1 MFSIYFLTFYL
12 LIFNSFTFYSY
23 ILGLNTRRVL
33 SPRTRPTV
41 YDMPRQHHLLPATC
55 HINASK
61 WVHWHMPYHHHY
73 PPSNMPCQHH
83 HHFPGDAMSRP
94 STLPPPSCHPM
105 TMKKGLRHVSCPRSK
120 FFSTHR
126 ALDHIC
132 HVNAS
137 TCATTPPPVSKGLET
152 C

>member
-23 ILGLNTRRVL
+23 ILGPDRRF
-33 SPRTRPTV
+33 
-41 YDMPRQHHLLPATC
+41 MTC
-55 HINASK
+55 HINTISYRQHATS
-61 WVHWHMPYHHHY
+61 MRQNGCIDPYHHHY

-105 TMKKGLRHVSCPRSK
+105 TTKKGLRHVSCPRSK